1 MQLYLIGYR
10 GSGKSTVGRV
20 VAERLDLPF
29 SDSDDAIEAE
39 SGMSI
44 KDIFAQKGEPWFR
57 DLEAKVIAEL
67 SADREVAA
75 DQVGRALS
83 RVVALGGG
91 AVLRE
96 STQEILKAT
105 GVCVWLSG
113 SAEFLYQRI
122 QADQATQLRRP
133 NLSQVGGYDEVVELL
148 RKRTPIYERLSD
160 ITIAVE
166 GKTPDQVSD
175 EIVGYVNS
183 FVPSSKP
190 TAHEGASNVRTD

>member
-20 VAERLDLPF
+20 VAGRLDLPF
-29 SDSDDAIEAE
+29 SDSDDVIEAE
-39 SGMSI
+39 SGLSI

-67 SADREVAA
+67 AADRSE
-75 DQVGRALS
+75 RALM

-96 STQEILKAT
+96 STQSILKAT
-105 GVCVWLSG
+105 GVCIWLSG
-113 SAEFLYQRI
+113 SDEFLYQRI
-122 QADQATQLRRP
+122 QSDQATQLRRP

-183 FVPSSKP
+183 SVPSSKP